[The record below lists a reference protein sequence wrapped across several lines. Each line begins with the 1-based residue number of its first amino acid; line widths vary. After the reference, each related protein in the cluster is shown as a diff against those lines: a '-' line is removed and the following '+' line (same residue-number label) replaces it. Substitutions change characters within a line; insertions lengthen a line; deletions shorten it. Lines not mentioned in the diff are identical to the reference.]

1 MCMIQCVL
9 FSQYGTL
16 VMHLAVVICDDDDDD
31 DDDVNV
37 DVDVGSMKCSDTLVK
52 VAVFHLSSLR
62 RLRKT

>member
-31 DDDVNV
+31 VD